1 MGKILERFIREHRS
15 LYVKVPRIFVIS
27 GCLIVLTI
35 TPFIIYRFRNRMVD
49 EYTRMA
55 KGVTNLMVCAING
68 DHVEDYIEQ
77 NFASQEYQDILKK
90 FYDIRDSYP
99 EIVYLY
105 VFRMKPDGGHV
116 VFDLDTENGEG
127 DPPGSVYQLD
137 ADFLPYLDEL
147 CAGHE
152 IPVLLEH
159 AKEGYLLTYVKP
171 VFDSQGQYQCHVC
184 VDFSMDYQYNQ
195 DRKFV
200 ISILAIM
207 GIVIGIILLY
217 DISLIRRKITNP
229 LNKMSTYIKEFTYE
243 TEEDRYRNVQ
253 IMEELNIS
261 THDEIEDLYRE
272 FVSVMKESLFYMT
285 SFKRAKNDIKDRD
298 NKLDQI
304 SEKAYKDALTN
315 VGNPTAFQKAADQL
329 NKEIQEGKAEFAIV
343 MADVNNLKFVND
355 TFGHEA
361 GDQYIRGCCSIIC
374 SIYKHSPVFR
384 MGGDEFIVILKKEDY
399 ASRLLRLTKIR
410 EAFVG
415 AYSRVDKDE
424 WERFSASIGMAEFQK
439 SDENVEQVRKRADE
453 AMYEEKMKFKKKY
466 GSYR

>member
-1 MGKILERFIREHRS
+1 MGKILERFKKENRS
-15 LYVKVPRIFVIS
+15 LSVRLPILFVVS
-27 GCLIVLTI
+27 SVLIMLLI
-35 TPFIIYRFRNRMVD
+35 TPFIIYRFKNRMVS

-55 KGVTNLMVCAING
+55 QGVTNLMAQAING
-68 DHVEDYIEQ
+68 DHVEDYLQKNLEL
-77 NFASQEYQDILKK
+77 QEYRDILKK
-90 FYDIRDSYP
+90 YYEIKDSYP
-99 EIVYLY
+99 DIVYLY
-105 VFRMKPDGGHV
+105 VFRMKQDGGHV
-116 VFDLDTENGEG
+116 VFDLDTENGAG

-137 ADFLPYLDEL
+137 PDFLPYLDEL
-147 CAGHE
+147 SKGKE
-152 IPVLLEH
+152 IPVLIEH

-171 VFDSQGQYQCHVC
+171 IFDSMGNYQCHVC

-200 ISILAIM
+200 ISIMAVL
-207 GIVIGIILLY
+207 GIGIGIILLF
-217 DISLIRRKITNP
+217 DISLVRRKITNP
-229 LNKMSTYIKEFTYE
+229 LNKISTYIKGFTYE
-243 TEEDRYRNVQ
+243 TEADRYRNVQ
-253 IMEELNIS
+253 ILEELNIS
-261 THDEIEDLYRE
+261 THDEIEDLYLE
-272 FVSVMKESLFYMT
+272 FLSVTKESLYYMT
-285 SFKRAKNDIKDRD
+285 NFNRAQSDIRDRE

-315 VGNPTAFQKAADQL
+315 VGNPTAYQKAADQL
-329 NKEIQEGKAEFAIV
+329 AKEIKEGKAEFAIV
-343 MADVNNLKFVND
+343 MADVNNLKYVND

-361 GDQYIRGCCSIIC
+361 GDSYIKGCCNIIC

-384 MGGDEFIVILKKEDY
+384 TGGDEFVVILKKEDY

-415 AYSRVDKDE
+415 TYSRMDKDD

-439 SDENVEQVRKRADE
+439 SDESVEQVLKRADA